1 MSRDLRL
8 YEHFKEH
15 LDSVEEDG
23 TCFVLSKDYE
33 SFVEFMNDFFDD
45 GFDAH
50 ITGCGDLSFHIDK
63 LKPYFDDF
71 EIFKRIIIKDFKDK
85 DKD

>member
-1 MSRDLRL
+1 
-8 YEHFKEH
+8 
-15 LDSVEEDG
+15 
-23 TCFVLSKDYE
+23 
-33 SFVEFMNDFFDD
+33 MNDFFDD

-63 LKPYFDDF
+63 LKPYLDDF